1 MSVYDPLQ
9 DYLSRC
15 GQEALTL
22 RFDEV
27 EAILHRPLPP
37 SAYTHGAWWNNE
49 GGNPRSRHVHARAWY
64 RAGCRAE
71 ADLAARTVCFVRES
85 GIRG

>member
-1 MSVYDPLQ
+1 MSVYDPLK
-9 DYLSRC
+9 DYLAGC

-37 SAYTHGAWWNNE
+37 SAYTYGAWWNNE
-49 GGNPRSRHVHARAWY
+49 GDKPSGHVHARAWY
-64 RAGCRAE
+64 RAGYRAE
-71 ADLAARTVCFVRES
+71 ADLAARTVRFLRES
-85 GIRG
+85 ATRG